1 MFNQIRLLKVK
12 NILTSQSFRLID
24 FLFYI
29 FYTIFGKNQIN
40 LNIFR
45 ENMTDNQWKI
55 FCDFK
60 YDLKKMVVKWN
71 EQSPNLVDLQKHAA
85 KIAKTPDYPFETPI
99 VYNLALEEISKND
112 EIKLIVIGDNPG
124 KDEQLA
130 RNNKYLVGQAGKI
143 AEGFFKRNESLGIDF
158 RKNVIILNKT
168 PIHSAKTSQLKTI
181 AKSGGEKISELIKES
196 QIWMAKRTAQL
207 HIELNRQTSDE
218 NKTELWLVGYSEL
231 KDKGLF
237 LHYRDELKKSY
248 FIDEISKSE
257 WQNVLVFQHFSMNR
271 FTIDLKNF
279 MEKNC
284 INCEIDRKILRELG
298 KIHRNEIFG
307 D

>member
-1 MFNQIRLLKVK
+1 
-12 NILTSQSFRLID
+12 
-24 FLFYI
+24 
-29 FYTIFGKNQIN
+29 
-40 LNIFR
+40 
-45 ENMTDNQWKI
+45 MTDNQWKI

-60 YDLKKMVVKWN
+60 NDLKKMITKWQ
-71 EQSPNLVDLQKHAA
+71 ELFPNLKDLQKQAA
-85 KIAKTPDYPFETPI
+85 IIAKTPDYPFETPI

-130 RNNKYLVGQAGKI
+130 KNNKYLVGQAGKI

-181 AKSGGEKISELIKES
+181 ARLGGEKISEFIKES

-207 HIELNRQTSDE
+207 HIEMNNQILQE
-218 NKTELWLVGYSEL
+218 NQTELWLVGYSEL
-231 KDKGLF
+231 KEKGLF
-237 LHYRDELKKSY
+237 LNYRDELKKYYSV
-248 FIDEISKSE
+248 DDKSKSN
-257 WQNVLVFQHFSMNR
+257 WQKVFVFQHFSMNR
-271 FTIDLKNF
+271 FTIDLKNYI
-279 MEKNC
+279 EKKIDNC
-284 INCEIDRKILRELG
+284 KIDREILHELG
-298 KIHRNEIFG
+298 QIHRTEIFG